1 MHQWIGSLSHDLQG
15 VIHLNMHLHLYRVVM
30 HGSGESEWF
39 RSSICRGILPPGRN
53 HTLNFLLK
61 AGSSPGEKK
70 TSFGRF
76 FRLVFRPP
84 PPWWMKNLKIL
95 RSRNTFTY
103 ISIEYESDWIR
114 DRKDCSVMLD
124 VELSYTHSPDRLP
137 SFHKNQP
144 PEHQNSGYMNYF
156 LSHYKDPIYPR

>member
-30 HGSGESEWF
+30 HGSVESEWF

-53 HTLNFLLK
+53 HTLNFLLE
-61 AGSSPGEKK
+61 SGELSQKRRGPVLADFLGQY
-70 TSFGRF
+70 SEP
-76 FRLVFRPP
+76 LA
-84 PPWWMKNLKIL
+84 WWMKNLKSL

-124 VELSYTHSPDRLP
+124 VELSYTHSPERLP